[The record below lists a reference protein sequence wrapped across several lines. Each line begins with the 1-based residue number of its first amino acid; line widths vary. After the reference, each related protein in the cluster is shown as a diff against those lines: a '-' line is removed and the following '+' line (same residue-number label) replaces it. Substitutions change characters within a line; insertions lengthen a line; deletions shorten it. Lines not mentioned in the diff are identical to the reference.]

1 MARKDGT
8 TVPRYR
14 IGGTY
19 LYNEPPK
26 DVLARMGNACDGQIV
41 QGPTGKYG
49 IRGGRFRAPLVNI
62 PTRHIIT
69 ADVEQG
75 VDRLDGYNKLTVSYT
90 EADNFYQPTQIAPY
104 QDAAS
109 QARIGEV
116 DQSLDLVM
124 VPEWTQAERLAKI
137 RYHKDNPNWKGS
149 LGCQLPALDALGS
162 DTVHATF
169 DPVPEIGAM
178 FDESFMVTALNIEG
192 DVSAVGLGIS
202 SLSASTY
209 AWDPAL
215 EESPKPTTPQTIA
228 RVNAIAAP
236 TGVSVVADRRVVAG
250 GSTAVWG
257 VLSWAASPRP
267 DVTVEPS
274 YRLLSATEA
283 NFRPMATRQN
293 ELSAEAGPL
302 TDTEGYVFR
311 VRFRSGGQVSDWSE
325 VVTLTATAD
334 GTAPSA
340 PTYTSAALTG
350 TAARHTFR
358 QSPSPNARTIELLRA
373 DGFGKVAADATVIP
387 LGAYG
392 PNQSDA
398 YDDVFEFGYRQTWVR
413 AKNGSG
419 VASPVDG
426 PKVMTKFDQTGN
438 LTIAPNDLS
447 HTSWIKSGLSAPV
460 LVAGGPTGPD
470 GLTATTVSE
479 LAQAGSKS
487 ILWHATGLTSGKR
500 FRAMYGIKPNGR
512 TRGRLD
518 LFDPANA
525 TTSYT
530 RVVFNLGTGTLG
542 AVASAGSAFTGTT
555 AALVKVSADYWL
567 LVLTSTAALTAID
580 TRFYFYDD
588 AGAASYQGDTSKGM
602 LLWACTFAAVN

>member
-1 MARKDGT
+1 
-8 TVPRYR
+8 
-14 IGGTY
+14 
-19 LYNEPPK
+19 
-26 DVLARMGNACDGQIV
+26 
-41 QGPTGKYG
+41 
-49 IRGGRFRAPLVNI
+49 
-62 PTRHIIT
+62 
-69 ADVEQG
+69 
-75 VDRLDGYNKLTVSYT
+75 
-90 EADNFYQPTQIAPY
+90 
-104 QDAAS
+104 
-109 QARIGEV
+109 
-116 DQSLDLVM
+116 M

-325 VVTLTATAD
+325 VVTLTATA
-334 GTAPSA
+334 G
-340 PTYTSAALTG
+340 
-350 TAARHTFR
+350 RHGPLRPNLHLRSPDRHSCPPHLPAVTFSQR
-358 QSPSPNARTIELLRA
+358 AHDRTPPRGRIWQ
-373 DGFGKVAADATVIP
+373 G
-387 LGAYG
+387 
-392 PNQSDA
+392 
-398 YDDVFEFGYRQTWVR
+398 
-413 AKNGSG
+413 GSG
-419 VASPVDG
+419 RH
-426 PKVMTKFDQTGN
+426 
-438 LTIAPNDLS
+438 S
-447 HTSWIKSGLSAPV
+447 HPSGGVWPE
-460 LVAGGPTGPD
+460 P
-470 GLTATTVSE
+470 
-479 LAQAGSKS
+479 
-487 ILWHATGLTSGKR
+487 IR
-500 FRAMYGIKPNGR
+500 
-512 TRGRLD
+512 RL
-518 LFDPANA
+518 
-525 TTSYT
+525 
-530 RVVFNLGTGTLG
+530 
-542 AVASAGSAFTGTT
+542 
-555 AALVKVSADYWL
+555 
-567 LVLTSTAALTAID
+567 
-580 TRFYFYDD
+580 
-588 AGAASYQGDTSKGM
+588 
-602 LLWACTFAAVN
+602 